1 MLILSQISKFKF
13 SGCWRIF
20 LDPWDPWGQINSGDI
35 RVLIFV
41 LIFCVSSA
49 ALANFFTFMKML
61 SNVNF
66 ISMAIKKVFF
76 FSHNFKVFK
85 EINPLKYS
93 IVKDSNADLTVGN

>member
-1 MLILSQISKFKF
+1 MFNGF
-13 SGCWRIF
+13 WRIF

-41 LIFCVSSA
+41 LIFCVGSA
-49 ALANFFTFMKML
+49 ALANFFTYMKML

-76 FSHNFKVFK
+76 QPQFQSFQRNTTFEGIIRKGFGA
-85 EINPLKYS
+85 N
-93 IVKDSNADLTVGN
+93 T